1 MILKYKKKLD
11 VLLHQSETFPTFFIS
26 LPGAQRGWRGAG
38 GRGRGEAEA
47 GKFVSLRTRRPTE
60 LLRTWGS
67 LWRRARPHRR
77 LHGEGEPR
85 RRRWQTQRFAKTS
98 LHLPPLHGISSKNLF
113 WKIKLIAFSSQ
124 DWTDLSTDLTASDL
138 RADQFKAQDYFRCF
152 LFPNW
157 WRMVAALKLKWRM
170 LSKIKLL
177 DGLIPRVLMRKCRGE
192 VALWGNSTAANL
204 PMSIGQS
211 ILECCLSKSQSL
223 HQYQGHLIL
232 AKKKKIILILG
243 VTACK
248 NWIWCT
254 AQVTL

>member
-1 MILKYKKKLD
+1 M
-11 VLLHQSETFPTFFIS
+11 HQNETFPTFFIS

-38 GRGRGEAEA
+38 GRGRGGGEAEA

-98 LHLPPLHGISSKNLF
+98 LHLQPFHGISSKNLF

-138 RADQFKAQDYFRCF
+138 RADQFTAQDYFRCF

-157 WRMVAALKLKWRM
+157 WTMVAARKLKLKNAFQNQVARWPH
-170 LSKIKLL
+170 STSSYEEV
-177 DGLIPRVLMRKCRGE
+177 PRRSCLMRK
-192 VALWGNSTAANL
+192 
-204 PMSIGQS
+204 
-211 ILECCLSKSQSL
+211 
-223 HQYQGHLIL
+223 
-232 AKKKKIILILG
+232 
-243 VTACK
+243 
-248 NWIWCT
+248 
-254 AQVTL
+254 